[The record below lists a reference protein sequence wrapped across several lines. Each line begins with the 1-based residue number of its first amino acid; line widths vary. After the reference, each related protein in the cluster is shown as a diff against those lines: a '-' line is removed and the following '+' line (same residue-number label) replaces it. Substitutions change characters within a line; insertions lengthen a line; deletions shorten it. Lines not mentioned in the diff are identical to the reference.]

1 MLKARIFAR
10 SQQNGRGL
18 IGNDNCLL
26 HLLARGKS
34 PMYTVNDRRQLEYFQ
49 EACSLSLL
57 IFISA
62 FVGDRC
68 ASEPL
73 YGYETLNPRFRIIRF
88 PFE

>member
-1 MLKARIFAR
+1 MLKARIFAC
-10 SQQNGRGL
+10 SQQDGRGL

-26 HLLARGKS
+26 ARRKS
-34 PMYTVNDRRQLEYFQ
+34 PMYTVNDQRQLEYFQ

-73 YGYETLNPRFRIIRF
+73 YGYETLNPRSRIIRF
-88 PFE
+88 RPFE